1 MILVEQNSIEQLK
14 ATHKEEILNNF
25 RAGLRI
31 PRILRDIAWEV
42 FKDSGIEPMKEW
54 KGDEV

>member
-42 FKDSGIEPMKEW
+42 FKDAGIEPMKEW
-54 KGDEV
+54 KGD